1 MKTTRKIALLS
12 KTLLFA
18 LTLFVSQTYAQEYSL
33 NNATS
38 ELTVFGTSNLHDW
51 EVKAEKQSGKL
62 ALDRSGQLQIKL
74 LQVSVETESLKS
86 GKSGMDKNTYKAL
99 KTNKHKSISFDMK
112 EVKSISKLNDNS
124 YRVSV
129 TGNLTIAGVTKNT
142 GLDFIIEVASSQVI
156 LKGSKS
162 FKMTDFGVDPP
173 KALLGT
179 VTTGDEVKIEFKTV
193 FK

>member
-51 EVKAEKQSGKL
+51 DVKAEKQSGKL

-112 EVKSISKLNDNS
+112 EMKSISKLNDNS

>member
-1 MKTTRKIALLS
+1 MKTTRKLALLS
-12 KTLLFA
+12 KTLLFV

-33 NNATS
+33 NNTTS
-38 ELTVFGTSNLHDW
+38 EMTVFGTSNLHDW
-51 EVKAEKQSGKL
+51 DVKAEKQRGKL
-62 ALDRSGQLQIKL
+62 ALDQSGQLQIKR
-74 LQVSVETESLKS
+74 LQVSVEAESLKS

-99 KTNKHKSISFDMK
+99 KTKKHKNISFDMK
-112 EVKSISKLNDNS
+112 EVKSISKLNDNR

-142 GLDFIIEVASSQVI
+142 GLDFILEVASSQVV

-162 FKMTDFGVDPP
+162 FKMTEFEVDPP

>member
-51 EVKAEKQSGKL
+51 DVKAEKQSGKL

-74 LQVSVETESLKS
+74 LQVSVETRSEEHTSELQSRPHLVCRLLLEK
-86 GKSGMDKNTYKAL
+86 KN
-99 KTNKHKSISFDMK
+99 
-112 EVKSISKLNDNS
+112 
-124 YRVSV
+124 
-129 TGNLTIAGVTKNT
+129 
-142 GLDFIIEVASSQVI
+142 
-156 LKGSKS
+156 
-162 FKMTDFGVDPP
+162 
-173 KALLGT
+173 
-179 VTTGDEVKIEFKTV
+179 
-193 FK
+193 

>member
-51 EVKAEKQSGKL
+51 DVKAEKQSGKL

-99 KTNKHKSISFDMK
+99 KTNKHKSISFNMK

>member
-51 EVKAEKQSGKL
+51 DVKAEKQSGKL

>member
-1 MKTTRKIALLS
+1 MKTKRKIALLS
-12 KTLLFA
+12 KTLLFV
-18 LTLFVSQTYAQEYSL
+18 LTLFVSQTYAQELSL

-51 EVKAEKQSGKL
+51 DVKAEKQHGNMT
-62 ALDRSGQLQIKL
+62 LDKSDQLQIKR
-74 LQVSVETESLKS
+74 LQVSVEAESLKS

-99 KTNKHKSISFDMK
+99 KTKKHKNISFDMK
-112 EVKSISKLNDNS
+112 EVKSISKLNDNR

-142 GLDFIIEVASSQVI
+142 GLDFILEVASSQVV

-162 FKMTDFGVDPP
+162 FKMTEFEVDPP

>member
-51 EVKAEKQSGKL
+51 DVKAEKQSGKL

-99 KTNKHKSISFDMK
+99 KTNKIGRAH
-112 EVKSISKLNDNS
+112 V
-124 YRVSV
+124 
-129 TGNLTIAGVTKNT
+129 
-142 GLDFIIEVASSQVI
+142 
-156 LKGSKS
+156 
-162 FKMTDFGVDPP
+162 
-173 KALLGT
+173 
-179 VTTGDEVKIEFKTV
+179 
-193 FK
+193 